1 MTDNAIATVRTT
13 GLALNEGQTVLGER
27 QVRIP
32 TAGKVRPGIMRL
44 TRKAA
49 ENPKAVEAYEAGV
62 RAGRDWQTIQRA
74 VKEAM
79 GMKADDRGSP
89 MTPQNVPYFT
99 VRRSDFV
106 SPEIADMIM
115 EHYGEDRGEG
125 LHLYR
130 IPVVFPVDSWQA
142 VLPHRLAAYT
152 RSELLYWSRYVGETR
167 YCYTRGATT
176 YDERSKRF
184 TRPFGGRPEVL
195 RDTNEGRCDPEHCPQ
210 YQAQP
215 QQCRLTGSL
224 IFHIWKIPG
233 NAVELPTTSFYS
245 LQGMR
250 QQLELMMHMRGRIA
264 GLFHGAPMFYL
275 AKREEEVSMYDITE
289 GKAKRTKQWITV
301 LETTADMGALLTAPE
316 DLDHDELVEE
326 AVAVLEGSRT
336 PREARDDIEDAELV
350 GGDVVPEAGPGD
362 EETPSDLEIHQAE
375 FRRLWREFQF
385 PWSEAAADVQANFGS
400 DGVHVLDDTAALA
413 RLNSLL
419 VQYDPQGA
427 NDRRELWQRLRQPAL
442 PSDIG
447 DDDVPF

>member
-1 MTDNAIATVRTT
+1 MSDNAIATVRTT

-32 TAGKVRPGIMRL
+32 TAGKIRPGIMRL
-44 TRKAA
+44 TRAAA
-49 ENPKAVEAYEAGV
+49 ENPKAIEAYEAGV

-74 VKEAM
+74 VKAAM
-79 GMKADDRGSP
+79 GEKADNSYRP

-99 VRRSDFV
+99 ARRSDFA

-152 RSELLYWSRYVGETR
+152 RSELLYWSRYVGDTR

-176 YDERSKRF
+176 YDERSKRYA
-184 TRPFGGRPEVL
+184 RPFGGRPEVL
-195 RDTNEGRCDPEHCPQ
+195 RDWNEGRCDPEHCPQ

-250 QQLELMMHMRGRIA
+250 QQLELIMHMRGRIA
-264 GLFHGAPMFYL
+264 GTFNGSPMFYL

-316 DLDHDELVEE
+316 DLDHDDLVEE

-336 PREARDDIEDAELV
+336 PREARDDIEEAELV
-350 GGDVVPEAGPGD
+350 GGDAVPEAGPGD
-362 EETPSDLEIHQAE
+362 DEPPTNLELRRDE
-375 FRRLWREFQF
+375 FSERWRPFKF
-385 PWSEAAADVQANFGS
+385 PWSEIVADLQANYGRE
-400 DGVHVLDDTAALA
+400 GVPILDDAEALA
-413 RLNSLL
+413 KLTALL
-419 VQYDPQGA
+419 DTYNPADED
-427 NDRRELWQRLRQPAL
+427 DRRELWNRLRQPAL

>member
-1 MTDNAIATVRTT
+1 MSDNAIATVRTT

-32 TAGKVRPGIMRL
+32 TAGKIRPGIMRL
-44 TRKAA
+44 TRAAA
-49 ENPKAVEAYEAGV
+49 ENPKAIEAYEAGV

-74 VKEAM
+74 VKAAM
-79 GMKADDRGSP
+79 GEKADNSYRP

-99 VRRSDFV
+99 VRRSDFA

-152 RSELLYWSRYVGETR
+152 RSELLYWSRYVGDTR

-176 YDERSKRF
+176 YDERSKRYA
-184 TRPFGGRPEVL
+184 RPFGGRPEVL
-195 RDTNEGRCDPEHCPQ
+195 RDWNEGRCDPEHCPQ

-264 GLFHGAPMFYL
+264 GTSNGSPMFYL
-275 AKREEEVSMYDITE
+275 AKREEEVSMYDISE

-301 LETTADMGALLTAPE
+301 LETTADIGALLTAPE
-316 DLDHDELVEE
+316 DLDHDDLVEE

-336 PREARDDIEDAELV
+336 PREAHDDIEDAE
-350 GGDVVPEAGPGD
+350 VVATAD
-362 EETPSDLEIHQAE
+362 DAAPSDLEAQRVLFAEHLRRLKFPWREIESGVQAHFGLGGPVLEDITALRNVCAE
-375 FRRLWREFQF
+375 FARCDETDE
-385 PWSEAAADVQANFGS
+385 EARKA
-400 DGVHVLDDTAALA
+400 
-413 RLNSLL
+413 
-419 VQYDPQGA
+419 
-427 NDRRELWQRLRQPAL
+427 LWQHLRQPAL